1 MDPDRRVT
9 GHVLVVEDSA
19 LVASAM
25 RILLEDAGHSV
36 TEAGSVAAAVEAVAV
51 ASRVPDV
58 ALLDLTLP
66 DGDGLRVLTEL
77 RAMGREPRIA
87 VAVTGRD
94 DPGVR
99 ERCLAAGCHAV
110 LLKPVPARELSRL
123 VSGWMGA

>member
-9 GHVLVVEDSA
+9 GHVLIVEDSA

-36 TEAGSVAAAVEAVAV
+36 TEAGSVAAAVEAVAI
-51 ASRVPDV
+51 ASRVPDL

-66 DGDGLRVLTEL
+66 DGDGLRVLAQL

-87 VAVTGRD
+87 VAVTGHD

-99 ERCLAAGCHAV
+99 ERCLAAGCHDV
-110 LLKPVPARELSRL
+110 LLKPVPVRELSRL
-123 VSGWMGA
+123 VTGWLGA

>member
-1 MDPDRRVT
+1 MR
-9 GHVLVVEDSA
+9 GHVLIVEDSA

-36 TEAGSVAAAVEAVAV
+36 TEAGSVAAAVEAVAHS
-51 ASRVPDV
+51 SRVPDV

-66 DGDGLRVLTEL
+66 DGDGLAVLHRL
-77 RAMGREPRIA
+77 REIGREPRVA

-94 DPGVR
+94 DSDVR
-99 ERCLAAGCHAV
+99 ARCLAAGCRDV

-123 VSGWMGA
+123 VTGWMTA

>member
-1 MDPDRRVT
+1 VT
-9 GHVLVVEDSA
+9 GHVLIVEDSA

-25 RILLEDAGHSV
+25 RLLLEDAGHSV

-66 DGDGLRVLTEL
+66 DGDGLRVLAQL

-123 VSGWMGA
+123 VTSWMNT